1 MEDISNRNIII
12 MIGFA
17 VLIVGGIIGSDI
29 IKKTTATPT
38 TAEETVVNDTLLNFL
53 PNGSVLS
60 PDTDGDG
67 LLDWQE
73 AFRGSD
79 KENPDTDGDGTS
91 DGEEVRAGRDPIVA
105 GPNDP
110 LTTTDGPVLFENVNY
125 TPGSLSEGVST
136 NFISNYI
143 LLDEVGQ
150 LNEETVGTLETQIVD
165 EAYNTAQ
172 IKDRYTIFDITT
184 FPDYE
189 KEKIVQYGNTFAS
202 ILLDYYATFAS
213 IKKTDDATYIATVS
227 AVFISFAEELSHIP
241 TPAGAAEAHLKFIN
255 NTNRV
260 GQAIQIL
267 NVSDQDP
274 VRAFFA
280 LQQYEQS
287 GNEQTQLFVDIA
299 NYFRANGIL
308 FDDNTPGVMW
318 HNF

>member
-1 MEDISNRNIII
+1 MEEISNRNIII

-29 IKKTTATPT
+29 IKKSVSSLTATEEIPT
-38 TAEETVVNDTLLNFL
+38 NDTALNFL

-60 PDTDGDG
+60 PDTDDDG

-73 AFRGSD
+73 QFRGSD
-79 KENPDTDGDGTS
+79 KTNPDTDGDGTP
-91 DGEEVRAGRDPIVA
+91 DGEEVRTGRDPIVA

-110 LTTTDGPVLFENVNY
+110 LTTTDGPVLFDNVKY

-136 NFISNYI
+136 NFISNYV
-143 LLDEVGQ
+143 LLDQVGQ
-150 LNEETVGTLETQIVD
+150 LNTETVATLETQIVD

-172 IKDRYTIFDITT
+172 IKDRYTIFDIAT

-189 KEKIVQYGNTFAS
+189 KEKVIQYGNAFAS
-202 ILLDYYATFAS
+202 ILIDYYATFAS
-213 IKKTDDATYIATVS
+213 IQNTDDATYIATIS

-241 TPAGAAEAHLKFIN
+241 TPAGIAEVHLQFIN

-274 VRAFFA
+274 VRALFA

-287 GNEQTQLFVDIA
+287 GGEQTQLFVDIA